1 MSEEDNSKLAELNRR
16 LNKTLDDE
24 RDAARQKRHDK
35 GYRTARENLED

>member
-24 RDAARQKRHDK
+24 RDAANKNAMTK
-35 GYRTARENLED
+35 VIELLERI